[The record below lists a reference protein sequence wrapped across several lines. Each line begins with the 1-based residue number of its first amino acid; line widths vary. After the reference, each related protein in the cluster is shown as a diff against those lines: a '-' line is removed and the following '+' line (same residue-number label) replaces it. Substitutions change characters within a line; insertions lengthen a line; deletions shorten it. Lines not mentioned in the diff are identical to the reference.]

1 MKSST
6 FAKKKV
12 VIRKDTQFDLWAV
25 WMTMFNKNGDVAY
38 YDSHPNSYVS
48 YAESDYKKKHRSKS
62 KELAVF

>member
-1 MKSST
+1 
-6 FAKKKV
+6 
-12 VIRKDTQFDLWAV
+12 
-25 WMTMFNKNGDVAY
+25 MTMFNKNGDVAY